1 MDSMKGRAAITLDDD
16 TRQNIRNKLRNPKV
30 KERVSQFFQNHPVP
44 LEKMG
49 LSRRSFN
56 ALSGEGITGLSLAV
70 LRYPNGFWEIP
81 QLGDE
86 SVLEIITAM
95 EDYIHLNA
103 QELEI
108 SLTDTISEDREA
120 TPATVPEEAAAQM
133 PSAAELH
140 ADSGQYAKI
149 IQYYT
154 DRETPVD
161 SLKLSTRAYN
171 VLRRANIEQIY
182 QALDFYPDGF
192 MEMRNMG
199 KKTSDEICRVLES
212 AMQKAYRAIIS
223 GHDCDMEERV
233 NSGDGTLQEKTDPVP
248 EDPANLTLLELLHHP
263 VYKEKAEH
271 FLKANDVPLEAMNF
285 SARSYNAL
293 MHSGY
298 KSLLEILY
306 SYPDNL
312 RSIKNIGAKSI
323 AEIQQA
329 VDPYM
334 EKLQPATAAFCN
346 SDMDALYSDE

>member
-81 QLGDE
+81 QLGGE

-133 PSAAELH
+133 PSAA
-140 ADSGQYAKI
+140 
-149 IQYYT
+149 
-154 DRETPVD
+154 
-161 SLKLSTRAYN
+161 
-171 VLRRANIEQIY
+171 
-182 QALDFYPDGF
+182 
-192 MEMRNMG
+192 
-199 KKTSDEICRVLES
+199 
-212 AMQKAYRAIIS
+212 
-223 GHDCDMEERV
+223 
-233 NSGDGTLQEKTDPVP
+233 
-248 EDPANLTLLELLHHP
+248 
-263 VYKEKAEH
+263 
-271 FLKANDVPLEAMNF
+271 
-285 SARSYNAL
+285 
-293 MHSGY
+293 
-298 KSLLEILY
+298 
-306 SYPDNL
+306 
-312 RSIKNIGAKSI
+312 
-323 AEIQQA
+323 
-329 VDPYM
+329 
-334 EKLQPATAAFCN
+334 
-346 SDMDALYSDE
+346 